1 MDKGSTIELYSSF
14 FAESLKGQN
23 LEFANRDSVLAKQF
37 YLNHKL
43 QIRNLIA
50 NLQLAANISP

>member
-50 NLQLAANISP
+50 NL